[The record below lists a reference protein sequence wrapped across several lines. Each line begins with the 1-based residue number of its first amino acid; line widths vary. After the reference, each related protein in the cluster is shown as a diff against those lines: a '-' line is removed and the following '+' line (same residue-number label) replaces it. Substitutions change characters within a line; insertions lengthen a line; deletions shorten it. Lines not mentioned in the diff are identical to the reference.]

1 MVNINYNRHD
11 IDTLYNLMWNIYTE
25 WSHAINGSPI
35 TPNKEFSKYGSYP
48 ALQLYVQ
55 GNKLLMDILKE
66 DFTDEDIY
74 QVVYPHICEQLKDL
88 QYKPE
93 KDIIEIARYTSLQAE
108 LQLLEHRE
116 IDNWL
121 QDYFIKNVTA
131 ICQEFEPEYS
141 RGLCIVSFGYKKYY
155 QNMTSIYN
163 PDIENIKNLYANIL
177 GKKSELYKYHL
188 IKITPACEIMAFDP
202 PRLYDSRIN
211 KTLLLSNIS
220 KELLNIF
227 IGFQK
232 RGLYSKLSVRCS
244 NALTDIFEGKYT
256 LQFLSEA
263 VEFGKP
269 FSISTLNSI
278 NLTKLYSKSYNDC
291 LWVKSDNAN
300 ITFEEL
306 CDTTTSFSTALVT
319 QVIHLKYKIIDD
331 HIVIT
336 HIDHE
341 FVFYSQEDYLKR
353 MNNSDIKGNEYQKLK
368 SFKIDG
374 AEIPFDIMCKHTFNM
389 HTDKPDEFDR
399 VTESIPFIVFVL
411 KSYFKHF
418 DLIDE
423 YFTDLLNNTL

>member
-1 MVNINYNRHD
+1 M
-11 IDTLYNLMWNIYTE
+11 
-25 WSHAINGSPI
+25 
-35 TPNKEFSKYGSYP
+35 
-48 ALQLYVQ
+48 
-55 GNKLLMDILKE
+55 
-66 DFTDEDIY
+66 
-74 QVVYPHICEQLKDL
+74 
-88 QYKPE
+88 
-93 KDIIEIARYTSLQAE
+93 
-108 LQLLEHRE
+108 
-116 IDNWL
+116 
-121 QDYFIKNVTA
+121 
-131 ICQEFEPEYS
+131 
-141 RGLCIVSFGYKKYY
+141 
-155 QNMTSIYN
+155 
-163 PDIENIKNLYANIL
+163 
-177 GKKSELYKYHL
+177 
-188 IKITPACEIMAFDP
+188 
-202 PRLYDSRIN
+202 
-211 KTLLLSNIS
+211 
-220 KELLNIF
+220 
-227 IGFQK
+227 
-232 RGLYSKLSVRCS
+232 
-244 NALTDIFEGKYT
+244 
-256 LQFLSEA
+256 
-263 VEFGKP
+263 
-269 FSISTLNSI
+269 
-278 NLTKLYSKSYNDC
+278 TKLYSKSYNDC